1 MMGRILKTFLAVAV
15 VPLAV
20 ASLFAGTA
28 LAVSVSITGPEET
41 VYDWNTQRCDDTDIP
56 DSPAVAFRD
65 STNRVQLISASF
77 DTRRMVGPDL
87 AHLTRDC
94 THLFPSQYDPN
105 PAHFN
110 DWHWLVAPYT
120 ENGQDIYVLV
130 HNEYH
135 GWTHPGA
142 CQTGSVRKCHIAGV
156 TYAVSHDN
164 GDTYQAPSPPDN
176 LVAAAPPR
184 YTSDFGRIGLYGA
197 DAPVK
202 KGNYYYSFTIIQTP
216 DPQDTGVCAMRTK
229 DISDPT
235 SWRGWDGTSFSMRF
249 RNPFYENAR
258 PSTTHICEPIS
269 RDNILQLQRSVTYN
283 TALGKFVMV
292 GNSVN
297 YDPALSRYVY
307 GFYFSTSDDL
317 VHWSMRQLLMET
329 VTVTQHVCGGPD
341 PILYP
346 SLIDPNS
353 SDRNFRVTGANL
365 YLYYVRLHYDEL
377 CDQTLDRDLLRI
389 PIQFSP

>member
-1 MMGRILKTFLAVAV
+1 MTGRILRTFLAAT
-15 VPLAV
+15 A
-20 ASLFAGTA
+20 LFAIAGFSA
-28 LAVSVSITGPEET
+28 ASAMAVSITTTGPEQT
-41 VYDWNTQRCDDTDIP
+41 VYDWTTQRCDDTDIP
-56 DSPAVAFRD
+56 DAPAVAFRD

-87 AHLTRDC
+87 DHLTRDC
-94 THLFPSQYDPN
+94 TNLFPSQYDPN

-110 DWHWLVAPYT
+110 DWHWLGAPYT

-142 CQTGSVRKCHIAGV
+142 CQTGSVRRCHFTGI

-164 GDTYQAPSPPDN
+164 GDTYQAPAPPDN

-184 YTSDFGRIGLYGA
+184 YTSDFGRNGLYGA

-202 KGNYYYSFTIIQTP
+202 LGNYYYSFMIIQTP

-249 RNPFYENAR
+249 RNPFYENAN
-258 PSTTHICEPIS
+258 PVTTHRCEPIS
-269 RDNILQLQRSVTYN
+269 RENILQIQRSVTYN
-283 TALGKFVMV
+283 TAINKFIVV
-292 GNSVN
+292 GNSVL
-297 YDPALSRYVY
+297 YDPAQSRYVY

-317 VHWSMRQLLMET
+317 VHWSMRQLLMEV

-346 SLIDPNS
+346 SFIDPNS
-353 SDRNFRVTGANL
+353 TDRNFRVSDGDL
-365 YLYYVRLHYDEL
+365 YLYYIRLHYDEL
-377 CDQTLDRDLLRI
+377 CNQSLDRDVLRI
-389 PIQFSP
+389 PIHVSP